1 MADGQVVFEITG
13 DAKGINQTVK
23 DVTSNIKSESKNWD
37 QAAGQATDGIA
48 GSFKSM
54 ATKISAALISAKVG
68 QTLLSWASDAVHAAS
83 DLAEVQN
90 VVDTVFGDGATR
102 IEAWAKKAGESFGLS
117 ETQAKRFTST
127 LGAMMKSSGIAG
139 DEIVEMSTD
148 LAGLAADMASFYNM
162 DFDTAFQKIRSGIS
176 GETEPLKQL
185 GINMSVANLNAY
197 ALSQGL
203 QKTFDQMDQGEQTM
217 LRYQYLMQATS
228 DAQGDFERTS
238 DGFANA
244 QRRITSA
251 LNTISTV
258 AGGFLLQTIEPL
270 VSGVAGLLEK
280 MTATPERTVLDDFND
295 IEVDT
300 SQKMADLETTYNKA
314 QDIIK
319 LIDEISKQ
327 TVTLN
332 DGSKV
337 TFEELFENIGNIEAN
352 GGDVRG
358 YLESLGVDVDYVIN
372 KYNVWKES
380 TRQLT
385 SLVPDL
391 ASAINKETGAI
402 DGGTEA
408 LQRNLDE
415 WKAYQEKKIAWAAY
429 YAKERAL
436 AEKKG
441 EMYMYEFDAGAA
453 KQAAQRAA
461 DALANVWGATFDEQ
475 GRVNNSFALQ
485 LDMDAMD
492 LDQWSKDVEHYNI
505 LLNEQTEAEKEL
517 SKQTGDFAEAEQQ
530 LADGKKALIEKYGE
544 EVLAVEEVTDAVEE
558 WDEATKKAGKDAVTA
573 AEEALTALADYVQGV
588 RDSTEQAVNSVLK
601 GFGQVGKAGDDLR
614 KKQSDLGTEYAD
626 ASKEYAAEIKSL
638 QKKFGDGWLEEVNK
652 LSKSSDAWTKL
663 TDKEKE
669 AYNTLAK
676 LKNEQ
681 HEVNEALDQ
690 YKPEGMK
697 KGLESQK
704 QFMEDY
710 LANLEKAQEMGLS
723 NELLASLSDGSQ
735 ESAEYLAGLVEAG
748 PEAAQE
754 VSDLY
759 DELQEQKKSFTDAL
773 TDQKL
778 AADETYDA
786 LVQKAIES
794 IGELSLGEEAEAAM
808 ADTVEGL
815 AQGIA
820 EHVGDVASAVDAIET
835 QLNRLSSFGLSFDL
849 SEGGIDFIGSL
860 FHPHETGL
868 NYVPFDG
875 YLAQLHEGEGILT
888 AEENRVWQRFKNG
901 DSSGRNVDYEALG
914 GLMRDN
920 VHAGGD
926 VYLDGRTVGHVISGI
941 QGNQYRSM
949 QRSGFQQ

>member
-453 KQAAQRAA
+453 TQAAQRAA
-461 DALANVWGATFDEQ
+461 YALANVWGATFDEQ